1 MHSRRLRRLWSVY
14 GGYALGF
21 VSLFLIWQLAS
32 VYVVSSVLFPPPT
45 VVFRKGVLLVRNG
58 VLLEHLSA
66 SLQRIMAGF
75 MAGSLLG
82 IPIGLAM
89 GSFRPVRK
97 LLEPYTEFLRF
108 IPSVAMITV
117 AVIWFGIGEASKIFL
132 IIYTTIF
139 IVILN
144 TAAGVSAIA
153 PDKIRA
159 AQSLG
164 ATRAQ
169 IFFHV
174 AMPATVPYILTG
186 MRLAMGN
193 SFTTIVAAELIAA
206 NDGLGKMLWA
216 GRLFKKHGLDV
227 RINTGPSGSAM
238 VSFLINGQIE
248 SAFGSEIAGVSNHN
262 LDPNVVVVAQATRLV
277 RWIAVVGR
285 NVDNLDQLKGKKV
298 GVARGSGGEVFWLAM
313 LDKLKLNAADYTV
326 VNVEAP
332 EMVAALERGNIDA
345 YAVWE
350 PWVSRGLAAVKNTK
364 VLKDQE
370 GILEQG
376 VYIYMN
382 LGWIR
387 KNPAQAESFMRA
399 LVEATDIINKDRKRA
414 AKDVS
419 DFLKNLDPPLVEQLM
434 TKLTFDIELGNSTIG
449 MFRLAEAQL
458 KQQGKLSKPLDSGAF
473 VYPDLLRKVQP
484 VKVNYKP

>member
-1 MHSRRLRRLWSVY
+1 M
-14 GGYALGF
+14 
-21 VSLFLIWQLAS
+21 LIRGAQC
-32 VYVVSSVLFPPPT
+32 
-45 VVFRKGVLLVRNG
+45 LLV
-58 VLLEHLSA
+58 L
-66 SLQRIMAGF
+66 
-75 MAGSLLG
+75 SLLAWSG
-82 IPIGLAM
+82 TAWAQTKMTIATGVD
-89 GSFRPVRK
+89 PVFSA
-97 LLEPYTEFLRF
+97 YY
-108 IPSVAMITV
+108 VAQQE
-117 AVIWFGIGEASKIFL
+117 G
-132 IIYTTIF
+132 
-139 IVILN
+139 
-144 TAAGVSAIA
+144 
-153 PDKIRA
+153 
-159 AQSLG
+159 
-164 ATRAQ
+164 
-169 IFFHV
+169 
-174 AMPATVPYILTG
+174 
-186 MRLAMGN
+186 
-193 SFTTIVAAELIAA
+193 
-206 NDGLGKMLWA
+206 
-216 GRLFKKHGLDV
+216 LFKKHGLDV

-262 LDPNVVVVAQATRLV
+262 LDPNVVIVAQATRLV
-277 RWIAVVGR
+277 RWLAVVGR
-285 NVDNLDQLKGKKV
+285 NIDNLDQLKGKKV

-350 PWVSRGLAAVKNTK
+350 PWVTRGLAAVKNTK

-414 AKDVS
+414 AKGVS
-419 DFLKNLDPPLVEQLM
+419 DFLKSLDPPLVEQLM
-434 TKLTFDIELGNSTIG
+434 TKLRFDMMLEDSTIS

-458 KQQGKLSKPLDSGAF
+458 KQQGKLSKPLDLGAF

-484 VKVNYKP
+484 AKVNYKP